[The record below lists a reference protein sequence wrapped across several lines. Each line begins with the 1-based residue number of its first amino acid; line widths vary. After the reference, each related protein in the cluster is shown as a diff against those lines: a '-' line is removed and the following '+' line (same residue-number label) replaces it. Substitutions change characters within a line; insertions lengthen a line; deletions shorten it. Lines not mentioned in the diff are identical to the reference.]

1 MLKDAHDYEQ
11 DFLLLT
17 ETEMRVRQ
25 ATQCTQLDTVL
36 VPNPHM
42 DVWTWEASSLEDD
55 QLSNKYYDEE
65 HVTVWER
72 TIERI

>member
-1 MLKDAHDYEQ
+1 
-11 DFLLLT
+11 
-17 ETEMRVRQ
+17 
-25 ATQCTQLDTVL
+25 
-36 VPNPHM
+36 M